1 MSSRSPYNPD
11 LSTLDRRHF
20 LRLLGAAGAAATLL
34 PPGGQRAHAQAP
46 AAAGAPE
53 MVRLPEKTDLILVT
67 DRPPQL
73 ETPMRWFAQD
83 LTPNEAFYVRW
94 HLSEIPRSVDLN
106 TFRLQVGGHVD
117 RPLSLSMD
125 DVRKD
130 FEPVEIVAVNQCSG
144 NSRSLFRPPVPGVQ
158 WVNGAM
164 GNARWKGAR
173 LKDIL
178 AKAGLKAGALEI
190 SYNGLDKPLLNNTPD
205 FVKALTVERS
215 LDPNVLVAYEMNGAP
230 LPMLN
235 GFPLR
240 LVVPGWFATYWV
252 KALAEVTVLP
262 QKFTGFWMEK
272 AYRIP
277 AAPRAAEAPDKLDPS
292 TLPIAGMSVRSFFSS
307 HADAADVKLNAT
319 TEISGVAFDGGSGI
333 RAVEVSTDGG
343 KTWAPATL
351 DKDLGPFSF
360 RRFRLAWK
368 PTAPGAARLAVRATS
383 NAGETQ
389 DDTKIWNRSGYLRNN
404 IEQVIVFVS

>member
-1 MSSRSPYNPD
+1 MPPGPPRPALPP
-11 LSTLDRRHF
+11 TLDRRHF
-20 LRLLGAAGAAATLL
+20 LRLLGAAGAAGTLL
-34 PPGGQRAHAQAP
+34 PLSRGALAQAP

-94 HLSEIPRSVDLN
+94 HLSEIPRAVDLN

-117 RPLSLSMD
+117 QALSLSLD

-144 NSRSLFRPPVPGVQ
+144 NSRSLFRPTVPGVQ

-178 AKAGLKAGALEI
+178 AKAGLKAGAVEI
-190 SYNGLDKPLLNNTPD
+190 SYNGLDKPLLGGTPD

-215 LDPNVLVAYEMNGAP
+215 LDPNILVAYEMNGAP
-230 LPMLN
+230 LPLLN

-240 LVVPGWFATYWV
+240 LIVPGWFATYWV
-252 KALAEVTVLP
+252 KALNEVTVLP

-277 AAPRAAEAPDKLDPS
+277 AAPRAAEAPDQLDPN
-292 TLPIAGMSVRSFFSS
+292 TVPIAGMSVRSFFSS
-307 HADAADVKLNAT
+307 HAEAADVKVNAA
-319 TEISGVAFDGGSGI
+319 TEIAGVAFDGGTGI
-333 RAVEVSTDGG
+333 RGVEVSTDGG
-343 KTWAPATL
+343 KTWAAANL

-360 RRFRLAWK
+360 RRFRLPWK
-368 PTAPGAARLAVRATS
+368 PTAPGAVRLAVRATS
-383 NAGETQ
+383 NGGETQ
-389 DDTKIWNRSGYLRNN
+389 DDVKIWNRSGYLRNP
-404 IEQVIVFVS
+404 IEHVDVFVG